1 MVSRSPRAALSP
13 FAPIAKTHPADGSC
27 PAEGKGSAKSQLQN
41 QAKNNFC
48 ASGTPVTLTYQNFKS
63 LQTACAV
70 GSWGGRRPSPGGY
83 VAGTGAT
90 DGGTAAGGR

>member
-1 MVSRSPRAALSP
+1 MQCPR
-13 FAPIAKTHPADGSC
+13 C
-27 PAEGKGSAKSQLQN
+27 QVE
-41 QAKNNFC
+41 
-48 ASGTPVTLTYQNFKS
+48 TPVGADFCPECGAGLAGVCLSAERRTR
-63 LQTACAV
+63 CAV